1 MAARQKAL
9 DARAAE
15 LDRKTE
21 ALART
26 RAALEDLK
34 RELDAS
40 MTGDK
45 NRIDDDHTSSSVS
58 IPYSAKLLRPNNA
71 LSRTVRI
78 QKRVLICL
86 AALAAVLIVLLFV
99 RESEL
104 RRARTAPEPEQS
116 RTPAASAAIIGGADG
131 PTAVFVTSELLKK
144 ESGRSA
150 EDVSASAPTT
160 EQLPVPESEKSGGGL

>member
-1 MAARQKAL
+1 
-9 DARAAE
+9 
-15 LDRKTE
+15 
-21 ALART
+21 
-26 RAALEDLK
+26 
-34 RELDAS
+34 

-45 NRIDDDHTSSSVS
+45 NRIDDDNTSSSVS
-58 IPYSAKLLRPNNA
+58 IPYSAKLLRQNNA

-104 RRARTAPEPEQS
+104 RRARTAPEQEQPQ
-116 RTPAASAAIIGGADG
+116 TPAPSVGIIGGADG
-131 PTAVFVTSELLKK
+131 PTAVFLTSELLKR

-150 EDVSASAPTT
+150 ANVSASAPAA
-160 EQLPVPESEKSGGGL
+160 EQQLPAPESEKSGGGL